1 MPNVQSV
8 PRQPPTEAFYV
19 LVSAVAALSF
29 FLYSLY
35 QYLLPKPI
43 PGIPYNAEATKNLMG
58 DIPRLQKE
66 ADTNLTAWLIN
77 QTRKHKSPIFQAFIE
92 PLRKPSVFITD
103 FREAQDILMRRK
115 EFDRSDYSISLLS
128 GESPQF
134 HINLKT
140 GNEWK
145 AHRRLLQDLM
155 TPKFLHGVAA
165 PNIYKSAT
173 RLLDLWK
180 MKTRIAG
187 GKPFKADDDVF
198 YAAMDAVFDFG
209 FGDAVEERALIPQ
222 IKNLESGNE
231 EELRRRHVNAEGSGI
246 DFPVVPIY
254 PSFEAILK
262 SVESIGPVSVSGF
275 PAIAWW
281 LIGLKP
287 SVRRNRAL
295 IESFLKDQIMKAVDR
310 YKNQGR
316 DDTDDYVISAIDLM
330 VQREGIFAKKE
341 EREPVFWSPTMKDE
355 AMGFIVAG
363 HDTTSTT
370 LCWGIKFLADNP
382 EPQNK
387 LREILR
393 NVHSSAASEGRAP
406 TYAEI
411 VQTSVPYLD
420 AVVEEI
426 LRIGHTVIVQ
436 ERQCKEDTVVL
447 GHHIPKGTNVF
458 VANRGASFTEPA
470 FDIPEA
476 RRSTSCQTAGKE
488 RGTRAWDA
496 DGMSEFRP
504 ERWLVRREN
513 GKEAFD
519 SAAGPTI
526 PFGLGL
532 RGCFGRRLAYMEMK
546 LILTLLIWTF
556 ELLPCP
562 EGLSSYDD
570 IEGLTRKPKQ
580 CYVNLKVIS

>member
-8 PRQPPTEAFYV
+8 PQQPPTEAFYV
-19 LVSAVAALSF
+19 LASAAAALSF

-43 PGIPYNAEATKNLMG
+43 PGIPYNAEATKNLLG

-66 ADTNLTAWLIN
+66 ADTNITAWLIN
-77 QTRKHKSPIFQAFIE
+77 QTRKHQSPIFQVFME
-92 PLRKPSVFITD
+92 PFRKPAVFIND
-103 FREAQDILMRRK
+103 FRESQDILMRRK
-115 EFDRSDYSISLLS
+115 EFDRSDYTIALLS
-128 GESPQF
+128 GTSPQF

-140 GNEWK
+140 GPEWK

-180 MKTRIAG
+180 TKARIAG

-198 YAAMDAVFDFG
+198 YTALDAVFDFG
-209 FGDAVEERALIPQ
+209 FGDAVEQRALIPQ
-222 IKNLESGNE
+222 VKSLECGDE
-231 EELRRRHVNAEGSGI
+231 EELRRRHVNAEGTGI

-254 PSFEAILK
+254 PSFQAFLD
-262 SVESIGPVSVSGF
+262 SVESIGPVAVSGF
-275 PAIAWW
+275 PALAWR

-287 SVRRNRAL
+287 SVRRYRAL
-295 IESFLKDQIMKAVDR
+295 ITSFLKDQVMKAVDR
-310 YKNQGR
+310 YKSEGGS
-316 DDTDDYVISAIDLM
+316 DTDDYVLSAIDLM
-330 VQREGIFAKKE
+330 VQREGTFAKKE
-341 EREPVFWSPTMKDE
+341 GREPVFWSSTMRDE
-355 AMGFIVAG
+355 AIGFIIAG

-370 LCWGIKFLADNP
+370 LCWGIKYLADNP
-382 EPQNK
+382 EIQTK

-393 NVHSSAASEGRAP
+393 NVHPSAVSEGRSP
-406 TYAEI
+406 THAEI
-411 VQTSVPYLD
+411 VQASIPYLD
-420 AVVEEI
+420 AAVEEI
-426 LRIGHTVIVQ
+426 LRLGHTIISQ
-436 ERQCKEDTVVL
+436 DRQCNEDTIVL
-447 GHHIPKGTNVF
+447 GHHIPKGTNVIF
-458 VANRGASFTEPA
+458 ANRGASFTEPA

-476 RRSTSCQTAGKE
+476 RRSASCQTAGKE
-488 RGTRAWDA
+488 RGMRAWDS
-496 DGMSEFRP
+496 DGMDEFRP
-504 ERWLVRREN
+504 ERWLVAREN
-513 GKEAFD
+513 GDEAFD
-519 SAAGPTI
+519 STAGPTI

-546 LILTLLIWTF
+546 LILTLLVWTF
-556 ELLPCP
+556 EFLPCP

-570 IEGLTRKPKQ
+570 IEGLTRKPRQ